1 MGSICAG
8 IKRDGSRCRATV
20 GPGQTHCYGHDPRR
34 ADERSLAASRAGR
47 ARPNGE
53 ITEIKTDLQAMVD
66 ALLSGE
72 LDRGTAAVCGQL
84 KNVKLRAVE
93 IQRRTSDMTDLLTRL
108 EAVEQAASRLRGASS

>member
-1 MGSICAG
+1 
-8 IKRDGSRCRATV
+8 
-20 GPGQTHCYGHDPRR
+20 
-34 ADERSLAASRAGR
+34 RAGR

-84 KNVKLRAVE
+84 INVKLRAVE

-108 EAVEQAASRLRGASS
+108 EAVEQAASR